1 MADYTPSPEL
11 IAARTAFEEA
21 QLQLTEARQKFRAA
35 VADEL
40 RKYAD
45 VTNDVIAEHL
55 PWTAEV
61 VRTIA
66 REYDVPRKRQ
76 PTVEAIKRRRRK
88 AN

>member
-1 MADYTPSPEL
+1 MADYEPSPEL
-11 IAARTAFEEA
+11 IAARAEFEEA
-21 QLQLTEARQKFRAA
+21 GVKLAEARNKFRAA

-40 RKYAD
+40 RRVD

-66 REYDVPRKRQ
+66 REYDVPRKRK
-76 PTVEAIKRRRRK
+76 PTVRSIKPKRRT
-88 AN
+88 